1 MGICS
6 AKLDTSTP
14 EGKLRYIFQHFD
26 QDSDAYLCEAEYI
39 SFALKMGN
47 KMFYPDGWDSAL
59 AEYGQGWVCDSN
71 GGIPYDGILMMC
83 AYERGALPLAP
94 RASPLF
100 VSHTSAHHND
110 LRLRAQT
117 TNTLA
122 IRLCPVRGA
131 RGKASSTS
139 PFEQTL
145 TRSLTCACEIHRHRR
160 RRRRRLRHTAP
171 SIGAAATRR
180 GGSPWAGGDAKR
192 VYRTHVSSESNRN
205 LITD

>member
-26 QDSDAYLCEAEYI
+26 QDRDAYLCEAEYI

-145 TRSLTCACEIHRHRR
+145 TRSLTCACDFDKVIDMRMREPP
-160 RRRRRLRHTAP
+160 A
-171 SIGAAATRR
+171 
-180 GGSPWAGGDAKR
+180 
-192 VYRTHVSSESNRN
+192 
-205 LITD
+205 